1 INILAALHKWI
12 EEGKCIDDCEEEIEK
27 YVSEDDGERLRTLD
41 VGAKKQAAQ
50 TVMHAPWA
58 TLQAIAAGV

>member
-1 INILAALHKWI
+1 M
-12 EEGKCIDDCEEEIEK
+12 EGKCIDDCEEEIEK